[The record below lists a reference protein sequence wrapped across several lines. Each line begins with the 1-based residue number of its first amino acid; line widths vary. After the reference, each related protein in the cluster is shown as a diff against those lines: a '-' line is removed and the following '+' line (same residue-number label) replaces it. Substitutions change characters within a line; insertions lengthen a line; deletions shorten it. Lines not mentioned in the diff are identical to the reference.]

1 MLCVQVCLNK
11 VVAPIFQDYLK
22 EGMDNHYT
30 SLDGQLKA
38 LTPPCSLST
47 LTYNILTS
55 PTSDARLK
63 TIASSLKFGNINRNS
78 DIHKGDKTKY
88 DYKVSSSVDLAKL
101 YLPKYLAEFSA
112 FDVSLDMSAILRLL
126 GEKRLASIFLSSNPF
141 LCIQSIADD
150 VRDNVRNKTAH
161 FNPCVW
167 TEAFFEGCFAKMED
181 LVKSIVL
188 PDVLEKA
195 KLDELSTWKKEGKK
209 TIGK

>member
-22 EGMDNHYT
+22 ERMDNHYT
-30 SLDGQLKA
+30 SLDRQLKA
-38 LTPPCSLST
+38 LKPPCSLST
-47 LTYNILTS
+47 LTFNILRS

-63 TIASSLKFGNINRNS
+63 TIASSLKFGNINGNS
-78 DIHKGDKTKY
+78 DVHKGDKTMY

-112 FDVSLDMSAILRLL
+112 FDMSLDMSAILRLL
-126 GEKRLASIFLSSNPF
+126 GEKSLASIIFSSNPF
-141 LCIQSIADD
+141 IDIQSIADD
-150 VRDNVRNKTAH
+150 VRDNVRNKIAH

-167 TEAFFEGCFAKMED
+167 TKTFFEKCFAKMED

-188 PDVLEKA
+188 PDEKA

-209 TIGK
+209 TVSK